1 MGGVLFVNPSKNL
14 GLASDVIHHYRQ
26 PHIGLAYV
34 AAYVRAKGE
43 KTVVLD
49 GDMEPIGLPQVARA
63 FQELEPDV
71 VAFTAATQQ
80 IHDAHTVASWIRD
93 QRPDVHLLVGG
104 YHASSVPGQTLEEF
118 PVFDA
123 VVYGEGEESLWQ
135 AIETLRGGGPLK
147 GIKGVSYHDGSRVVL
162 NPPRPN
168 ISDLDAL
175 PYPAHDLF
183 NLRACRPRYPYRR
196 RMMQLPMNTTRG
208 CPYSCKFCFRST
220 GRAYRVRSP
229 EGVVDEIKRNIAE
242 FGMDDIFFTDET
254 FTLHQDRVKAICDAI
269 RREGLERKVKWF
281 CETRVDAVTRELLAE
296 MKAAGCRMV
305 TYGVE
310 SGNQEILDKMQ
321 KGITLEQAEWAVA
334 ATKEAGM
341 EAETNFMIG
350 NPFETREAIEQTI
363 NFVLKLNPH
372 FTSFSILT
380 PYPGTETGLMAEK
393 GVGGLR
399 LLSRDWRDYGRHVG
413 SCAELETVS
422 RLELQALQ
430 RKGYSKFYLRPSR
443 IRHLFRVVAPKDFIP
458 YALHHLMTSWRHRI
472 GGNGNGHDAAGGG
485 RRRGAPAGAKHQV

>member
-14 GLASDVIHHYRQ
+14 GLSNDVIHHYRQ

-49 GDMEPIGLPQVARA
+49 GDMKRVGLSQVARA
-63 FQELEPDV
+63 YQELQPDV

-80 IHDAHTVASWIRD
+80 IHDANTVATWIR
-93 QRPDVHLLVGG
+93 RHYPDVHLLVGG
-104 YHASSVPGQTLEEF
+104 YHASSIPSQTLEEF

-123 VVYGEGEESLWQ
+123 VVYGEGEETLWET
-135 AIETLRGGGPLK
+135 IETLRGGGSLKEVK
-147 GIKGVSYHDGSRVVL
+147 GIAYHDGTRIVL

-168 ISDLDAL
+168 IRDLDAL

-183 NLRACRPRYPYRR
+183 DLGACRPRYPYRR
-196 RMMQLPMNTTRG
+196 RMVQLPMCTTRG

-229 EGVVDEIKRNIAE
+229 EGVVDEIKRNVRE
-242 FGMDDIFFTDET
+242 FGMNDIFFTDET
-254 FTLHQDRVKAICDAI
+254 FTLHQDRVKAICEAI

-281 CETRVDAVTRELLAE
+281 CETRVDAVSRELLKD

-310 SGNQEILDKMQ
+310 SGNQTILDKMQ

-350 NPFETREAIEQTI
+350 NPFETREAIEETI

-380 PYPGTETGLMAEK
+380 PYPGTETAQLAEK
-393 GVGGLR
+393 GVGGLKI
-399 LLSRDWRDYGRHVG
+399 LSRDWRDYGRHVG

-422 RLELQALQ
+422 RAELQALQ

-443 IRHLFRVVAPKDFIP
+443 IRNLFRVVAPRDFIP
-458 YALHHLMTSWRHRI
+458 YALHHLATSWQSRLS
-472 GGNGNGHDAAGGG
+472 GNGHAAAGGSG
-485 RRRGAPAGAKHQV
+485 KSERGAPPKPS